1 MTTGRINQ
9 ITILLAER
17 DPQLRVGRRIRP
29 SVPTLEDIYEISSV
43 KTPVCRQ
50 LFLAVKLGSDL
61 ATHPYSPL

>member
-1 MTTGRINQ
+1 
-9 ITILLAER
+9 
-17 DPQLRVGRRIRP
+17 VGRRIRP

-50 LFLAVKLGSDL
+50 LLLAVKLGSDL